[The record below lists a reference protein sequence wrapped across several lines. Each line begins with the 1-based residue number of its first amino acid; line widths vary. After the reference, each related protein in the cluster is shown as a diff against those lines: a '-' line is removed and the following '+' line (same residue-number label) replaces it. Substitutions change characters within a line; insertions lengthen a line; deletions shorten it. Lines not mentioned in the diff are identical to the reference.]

1 MSDAKRLQKQMI
13 DRILEGDGK
22 SSPTQRH
29 AAFNNAGLNK
39 PLSILIDKVARFSY
53 KVTDDDIKAAK
64 ETGLIEDQIFELVIC
79 AATGQASRQ
88 YDAGMAALDEAL
100 KKERKKHEA

>member
-1 MSDAKRLQKQMI
+1 MSDAKRLQKQQI
-13 DRILEGDGK
+13 NRILQGDGK
-22 SSPTQRH
+22 ASIPQRH
-29 AAFNNAGLNK
+29 AAFNNAGLSK

-64 ETGLIEDQIFELVIC
+64 ETGLTEDQIFELVIC

-88 YDAGMAALDEAL
+88 YDAGMTALDAAI
-100 KKERKKHEA
+100 KKERNKK